1 MSVDQRIEAATDQL
15 EVDVGLNHQIT
26 HGDNTTIVQTEGGPV
41 SSISKQLT
49 DIETEWAKT
58 ADPLAEDL
66 ASAVQLT
73 ESYRTEAGQSAAT
86 AEAELGKVQ
95 AEGAAQLQAV
105 NTAGNTQLQ
114 AVNSAG
120 SSQLSEINSRGAE
133 QIQLASDEADRS
145 TEYSIISQQASQAC
159 AESESQSA
167 LSASNAASSEQS
179 SADSQ
184 QAAQYAAVE
193 SQSILDE
200 IGSTLI
206 GHVTHLIRTQTIV
219 VQHHAF
225 S

>member
-105 NTAGNTQLQ
+105 N
-114 AVNSAG
+114 SAG

-145 TEYSIISQQASQAC
+145 TEHSIISQQASQAC